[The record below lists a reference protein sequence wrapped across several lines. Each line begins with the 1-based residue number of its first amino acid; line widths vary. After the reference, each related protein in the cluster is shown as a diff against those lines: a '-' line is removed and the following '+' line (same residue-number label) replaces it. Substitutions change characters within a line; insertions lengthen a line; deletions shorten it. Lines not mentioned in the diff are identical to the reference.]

1 MKNKKQT
8 ILIILISVLIILGI
22 TAFVLTTTINKTKA
36 NTETGTEEGTST
48 GTGGGHKTGCESYG
62 YAIPCGESCPTCG
75 AQSSSNAHEGGT
87 HSNGGRCTVCG
98 TRYQTHQKST
108 TIKEYHITSTTHTPI
123 YACTFPDCTGTYDGT
138 AEAHTYV

>member
-48 GTGGGHKTGCESYG
+48 GGGHKDGCENIG
-62 YAIPCGESCPTCG
+62 YPIPCGESCPICG
-75 AQSSSNAHEGGT
+75 KQSSSNAHKGGT
-87 HSNGGRCTVCG
+87 HSNGGRCTICG
-98 TRYQTHQKST
+98 TKYQTHRQSKT
-108 TIKEYHITSTTHTPI
+108 VKDYNITSTTKTTLI
-123 YACTFPDCTGTYDGT
+123 TKQKFKILK
-138 AEAHTYV
+138 